1 MTAEFNWD
9 DARIFLAIARV
20 GTLSGAADKMN
31 MGIATVSRLLD
42 RLEQALNVP
51 LFSRHQSGYR
61 LTDDGEA
68 LLARAEAL
76 EYAGLAFGEAAQLQ
90 GHVAGVVRLATSDNL
105 ATHFILPSLKGLL
118 DHYPE
123 LRVEVLSGVQP
134 VNLHRRDA
142 GFAVVVAIMLAIDL
156 LLQGRRG
163 SHSMTMKQAAGWS
176 ILWVTLS
183 LLFNAAF
190 WWYLVQTQGRA
201 VADPQA
207 LAFLTGYLIEKAL
220 AVDNVFVWLML
231 FSYFAVPPALQRR
244 VLVYGVLGAIVLRT
258 IMIFAGSWLISQ
270 FDWLLYVFGAFLLF
284 TGVKMALAKE
294 DDSGIGDKPLVRW
307 IRSHLR
313 MTDKIESER
322 FFTRKNG
329 VLFATPLLLVLIL
342 VELSD
347 VIFAVDSIPAI
358 FAVTTDPFIVLT
370 SNLFAIL
377 GLRAMY
383 FLLAGVAERFSML
396 KYGLSVILVFIG
408 VKMLIVDFYHIP
420 VAISLGVVGGILT
433 VTLLINAWVNK
444 QHDKQRKLPE

>member
-1 MTAEFNWD
+1 MNT
-9 DARIFLAIARV
+9 V
-20 GTLSGAADKMN
+20 GTP
-31 MGIATVSRLLD
+31 LLW
-42 RLEQALNVP
+42 
-51 LFSRHQSGYR
+51 G
-61 LTDDGEA
+61 
-68 LLARAEAL
+68 
-76 EYAGLAFGEAAQLQ
+76 
-90 GHVAGVVRLATSDNL
+90 
-105 ATHFILPSLKGLL
+105 
-118 DHYPE
+118 
-123 LRVEVLSGVQP
+123 
-134 VNLHRRDA
+134 

-270 FDWLLYVFGAFLLF
+270 FDWLLYVFGTFLLF

-420 VAISLGVVGGILT
+420 VAISLGVVGGILA
-433 VTLLINAWVNK
+433 VTLLINAWVNR

>member
-1 MTAEFNWD
+1 MNT
-9 DARIFLAIARV
+9 V
-20 GTLSGAADKMN
+20 GTP
-31 MGIATVSRLLD
+31 LLW
-42 RLEQALNVP
+42 
-51 LFSRHQSGYR
+51 G
-61 LTDDGEA
+61 
-68 LLARAEAL
+68 
-76 EYAGLAFGEAAQLQ
+76 
-90 GHVAGVVRLATSDNL
+90 
-105 ATHFILPSLKGLL
+105 
-118 DHYPE
+118 
-123 LRVEVLSGVQP
+123 
-134 VNLHRRDA
+134 

-408 VKMLIVDFYHIP
+408 VKILIVDFYHIP
-420 VAISLGVVGGILT
+420 VAISLGVVGGILA
-433 VTLLINAWVNK
+433 VTLLINAWVNR

>member
-1 MTAEFNWD
+1 MNS
-9 DARIFLAIARV
+9 V
-20 GTLSGAADKMN
+20 GTP
-31 MGIATVSRLLD
+31 LLW
-42 RLEQALNVP
+42 
-51 LFSRHQSGYR
+51 G
-61 LTDDGEA
+61 
-68 LLARAEAL
+68 
-76 EYAGLAFGEAAQLQ
+76 
-90 GHVAGVVRLATSDNL
+90 
-105 ATHFILPSLKGLL
+105 
-118 DHYPE
+118 
-123 LRVEVLSGVQP
+123 
-134 VNLHRRDA
+134 

-163 SHSMTMKQAAGWS
+163 AHSMTMKQAASWS

-190 WWYLVQTQGRA
+190 WWYLVQTEGRA

-258 IMIFAGSWLISQ
+258 VMIFAGSWLISQ
-270 FDWLLYVFGAFLLF
+270 FEWLLYIFGAFLLF

-313 MTDKIESER
+313 MTDKIEGEH
-322 FFTRKNG
+322 FFTRQNG

-342 VELSD
+342 VEISD

-396 KYGLSVILVFIG
+396 KYGLSIILVFIG
-408 VKMLIVDFYHIP
+408 IKMLIVDFYHIP
-420 VAISLGVVGGILT
+420 IGISLGTVGGILAL
-433 VTLLINAWVNK
+433 TLLINAWVNR
-444 QHDKQRKLPE
+444 QHDKKKQLQ

>member
-1 MTAEFNWD
+1 MNT
-9 DARIFLAIARV
+9 V
-20 GTLSGAADKMN
+20 GTP
-31 MGIATVSRLLD
+31 LLW
-42 RLEQALNVP
+42 
-51 LFSRHQSGYR
+51 G
-61 LTDDGEA
+61 
-68 LLARAEAL
+68 
-76 EYAGLAFGEAAQLQ
+76 
-90 GHVAGVVRLATSDNL
+90 
-105 ATHFILPSLKGLL
+105 
-118 DHYPE
+118 
-123 LRVEVLSGVQP
+123 
-134 VNLHRRDA
+134 

-420 VAISLGVVGGILT
+420 VAISLGVVGGILA
-433 VTLLINAWVNK
+433 VTRLINAWVNR

>member
-1 MTAEFNWD
+1 MNT
-9 DARIFLAIARV
+9 V
-20 GTLSGAADKMN
+20 GTP
-31 MGIATVSRLLD
+31 LLW
-42 RLEQALNVP
+42 
-51 LFSRHQSGYR
+51 G
-61 LTDDGEA
+61 
-68 LLARAEAL
+68 
-76 EYAGLAFGEAAQLQ
+76 
-90 GHVAGVVRLATSDNL
+90 
-105 ATHFILPSLKGLL
+105 
-118 DHYPE
+118 
-123 LRVEVLSGVQP
+123 
-134 VNLHRRDA
+134 

-347 VIFAVDSIPAI
+347 MIFAVDSIPAI